1 MERGP
6 GDRRRRETTLSKDNF
21 ISAVF
26 GVLLGF
32 IAGYLMHEVMAARQ
46 PPRLPPGMTT
56 MAADQQQ
63 SEGAAQPQAPFAGNG
78 GGGAGGA
85 GADPTAAAPMMG
97 QVRELEAR
105 LEKDPKDSEALQGLA
120 AMYFQIGEKKKAG
133 GYLTRYV
140 ELHPDDANALL
151 QLANIHFDVKE
162 WDQARDLYA
171 RYLQAHPGEPDVLSD
186 LGITYRELQQY
197 DQALEQFRKA
207 QSLAPDHWQSLYN
220 EVVVLAFN
228 QKKFDEAQQ
237 VLDKLQKMQP
247 NNPDVNRLA
256 TEVDRQRKAAA

>member
-1 MERGP
+1 
-6 GDRRRRETTLSKDNF
+6 LSKDNF

-63 SEGAAQPQAPFAGNG
+63 GGAAEPRAPFAGG
-78 GGGAGGA
+78 GGA
-85 GADPTAAAPMMG
+85 GADPAAAAPMMG

-105 LEKDPKDSEALQGLA
+105 LEKNPKDSEALQGLA
-120 AMYFQIGEKKKAG
+120 AMYYQIGERKKAG
-133 GYLTRYV
+133 EYLARYV
-140 ELHPDDANALL
+140 ELHPDDGNALL

-171 RYLQAHPGEPDVLSD
+171 RYLQSHPGEPDVLSD

-197 DQALEQFRKA
+197 DRALEQFRKA

-247 NNPDVNRLA
+247 NNPDVSRLA